1 MQFSLI
7 LGVTLKGLGAVPDQR
22 SLVDGYTS
30 KGEEAV

>member
-7 LGVTLKGLGAVPDQR
+7 SGVILKGFDAVPDQR
-22 SLVDGYTS
+22 SLVSGYTS